1 MTDTCITPVGRF
13 VSGSL
18 TEKRTTDYENRPL
31 PEEKQHYAFGV
42 AFTKTDPKMPE
53 VFAYV
58 QAAAR
63 QGHASLPAVENFDL
77 NGYSW
82 KIKDGDAPN
91 ARGEVSANTAGC
103 YVFYFN
109 SMYPVNCCDQT
120 NATLPTEAIYRGC
133 YVDMVISA
141 KSNGLRGDKA
151 GIYLN
156 PNWMRFIA
164 NGEKITGGVDAKTAF
179 GGHTPAAL
187 PQGASANPVA
197 SSAPSAAMTA
207 PAAPAAP
214 APAHDFVQNAT
225 GAAPAAQTM
234 PGLPG
239 MPN

>member
-1 MTDTCITPVGRF
+1 MSDTCITPVGRF
-13 VSGSL
+13 VSGSI
-18 TEKRTTDYENRPL
+18 TEKRTTDYEGRAL
-31 PEEKQHYAFGV
+31 SEDKQHYSFGV
-42 AFTKTDPKMPE
+42 AFPKTDPAMPA
-53 VFAYV
+53 VFQYV

-63 QGHASLPAVENFDL
+63 EGHAGLPAVEAFDL

-91 ARGEVSANTAGC
+91 GRGETSANTAGC

-120 NATLPTEAIYRGC
+120 NATLPTEAVYRGC

-141 KSNGLRGDKA
+141 KSNALRGDKA
-151 GIYLN
+151 GVYLN

-164 NGEKITGGVDAKTAF
+164 NGERITGGVDAKTAF
-179 GGHTPAAL
+179 GGHAPAAL
-187 PQGASANPVA
+187 PPGASASPVP

-207 PAAPAAP
+207 PAP

-225 GAAPAAQTM
+225 GAPAPQTM

>member
-1 MTDTCITPVGRF
+1 MSDTCITPVGRF
-13 VSGSL
+13 VSGSI
-18 TEKRTTDYENRPL
+18 TEKRTTDYEGRTL
-31 PEEKQHYAFGV
+31 PDDKQHFAFGV
-42 AFTKTDPKMPE
+42 AFPKTDPAMPA
-53 VFAYV
+53 VFGYL

-63 QGHASLPAVENFDL
+63 AGHAGLPAVEAFDL

-82 KIKDGDAPN
+82 KIKDGDVPN
-91 ARGEVSANTAGC
+91 GRGETNANTAGC
-103 YVFYFN
+103 YVFYF
-109 SMYPVNCCDQT
+109 SPMYPVNCCDQT
-120 NATLPTEAIYRGC
+120 NATLPTDAVYRGC
-133 YVDMVISA
+133 YVDMVIAA

-187 PQGASANPVA
+187 PPGASASPVP

-207 PAAPAAP
+207 PAPAR
-214 APAHDFVQNAT
+214 DFVQNAT
-225 GAAPAAQTM
+225 GAAPATQTM

-239 MPN
+239 MPS